1 MRFFFKSLLIV
12 ILFACIIVAQYFF
25 DVGRKKTTNPQ
36 PFVWPTP
43 VVKAA
48 DLGLDAAASDYV
60 WLSMIQ
66 YYGGGRSDGFEK
78 LDDYIKLANDLD
90 PKFSYP
96 YAFGTLILPGEGM
109 TEEAIKI
116 GERGV
121 NESDPDWR
129 IAYYMAITYYIKLDD
144 TKNAAK
150 YFDIA
155 AKTPGAPD
163 TIQIVAANFGTRPD
177 IREQTK
183 QIWISL
189 YETSD
194 DEVVRKRAK
203 AYIEHYEILD
213 VLEQAAKIYKDKKGI
228 YPADVSD
235 MVSAEILR
243 YVPEDPFGYK
253 YYIDEQGRARIK
265 GE

>member
-1 MRFFFKSLLIV
+1 MKIIFKSLLIA
-12 ILFACIIVAQYFF
+12 ILFAFVIVAQYYF
-25 DVGRKKTTNPQ
+25 DIGRKLAVKPQ
-36 PFVWPTP
+36 PYVWPTP

-48 DLGLDAAASDYV
+48 DLGLNAAAADYV

-109 TEEAIKI
+109 MEEAIKI
-116 GERGV
+116 GERGIS
-121 NESDPDWR
+121 ESDPDWR
-129 IAYYMAITYYIKLDD
+129 IAYYMAITYHIKLNDV
-144 TKNAAK
+144 KNATN

-163 TIQIVAANFGTRPD
+163 TIQIVAANYGTRPD
-177 IREQTK
+177 IRSETK

-189 YETSD
+189 YETSN
-194 DEVVRKRAK
+194 DEVVRKRALS
-203 AYIEHYEILD
+203 YIEHYDILD
-213 VLEQAAKIYKDKKGI
+213 ILEQAAKIYKDENGG
-228 YPADVSD
+228 YPADISE
-235 MVSAEILR
+235 MVSAGIMR
-243 YVPEDPFGYK
+243 YIPKDPFGFS
-253 YYIDEQGRARIK
+253 YYIDEEGRARVK
-265 GE
+265 D

>member
-1 MRFFFKSLLIV
+1 MKFFIKLLLL
-12 ILFACIIVAQYFF
+12 LFLFTCAITAQYYF
-25 DVGRKKTTNPQ
+25 DSGRKKIYIPQ

-66 YYGGGRSDGFEK
+66 YYGGGRSDSFEK

-90 PKFSYP
+90 PKFPYP

-121 NESDPDWR
+121 KESDPDWR
-129 IAYYMAITYYIKLDD
+129 IPYYMAITYHIKLEDS
-144 TKNAAK
+144 KNAAK

-155 AKTPGAPD
+155 AETPGAPD
-163 TIQIVAANFGTRPD
+163 SIQVVAANYGSRPD
-177 IREQTK
+177 IRAETK

-189 YETSD
+189 YETSN
-194 DEVVRKRAK
+194 DEVVRKRAL
-203 AYIEHYEILD
+203 AYVQHYEVLD
-213 VLEQAAKIYKDKKGI
+213 VLEQAAAIYKQQKGS
-228 YPADVSD
+228 YPANISD
-235 MVSAEILR
+235 MVSAGILR
-243 YVPEDPFGYK
+243 YVPEDPFGFK
-253 YYIDEQGRARIK
+253 YLIDEDGRAMVK
-265 GE
+265 D